1 MMVWPKTWS
10 RGEPQPRSP
19 DNQTIGALPA
29 AGIARMAVRFRNDI
43 FDDEENHLTL
53 VSALKDAGIPV
64 PRSVY
69 EESELTEEDIGCR
82 HERADPHARH
92 CDCHN
97 SPGIMMT

>member
-10 RGEPQPRSP
+10 RGEPQPPSP

-43 FDDEENHLTL
+43 FDDQENT
-53 VSALKDAGIPV
+53 SRWCPPSRTPASPV
-64 PRSVY
+64 PRPIY
-69 EESELTEEDIGCR
+69 EESEFTEEDIGCR

-92 CDCHN
+92 CDCHD